1 MSDKLYNWSYSE
13 EVTLEDFIKKV
24 TPLVSNPV
32 QNLTELEG
40 DMYLSDY
47 RDLIEAS
54 TRLLNLLGQ
63 LEREAEL

>member
-1 MSDKLYNWSYSE
+1 MSDKLYKWSYSE
-13 EVTLEDFIKKV
+13 QVTLEGFIKKV

-32 QNLTELEG
+32 RNLTELEG

-63 LEREAEL
+63 FAGEEDD

>member
-1 MSDKLYNWSYSE
+1 MSDKLYKWSYSE
-13 EVTLEDFIKKV
+13 QVTLEGFIKKV

-32 QNLTELEG
+32 QSLTELEG

-63 LEREAEL
+63 FAGEEDD